1 MPSQRVDCPKMVRV
15 WPVRAVDSD
24 FGLLHSWAPTGPLV
38 HSRSQLAIF
47 LYSYTNWNFR
57 HDFGTCSILK
67 SNSFLVRSSF
77 SKFVNFEQKKLLA
90 PASRNYSCLKML
102 MTMLLACTG
111 LIPLIHWVAKQGLH
125 SQEVETFLPHILKFY
140 TYMILGFIVHIARL
154 VSIFILSKKK
164 LNLFLIKQ

>member
-1 MPSQRVDCPKMVRV
+1 MFNVEKITVFFCFEAK
-15 WPVRAVDSD
+15 
-24 FGLLHSWAPTGPLV
+24 
-38 HSRSQLAIF
+38 IF
-47 LYSYTNWNFR
+47 FFR
-57 HDFGTCSILK
+57 KL
-67 SNSFLVRSSF
+67 
-77 SKFVNFEQKKLLA
+77 KFVNFEQKKLLA

-154 VSIFILSKKK
+154 VSIFFYQKTK
-164 LNLFLIKQ
+164 LIIIIK